1 MPLVTRT
8 EIGAPFNIIT
18 PSQWHKIC
26 TDSMSFSATHVVPE
40 EVNDSPCAQNGHHD
54 LSMTKAGDLE
64 SGALHHETGLSGS
77 KTSNQQ
83 QQQQQHDPPAD
94 QSSCSHKHYSHRAPW
109 LRALVLGANDG
120 LVSIASL
127 MLGVGAVNSGAK
139 EMMIS
144 GLAGLVAG
152 ACSMAIGE
160 FVSVFSQRDSEKADV
175 EKERQVNHTQ
185 TTPFC

>member
-1 MPLVTRT
+1 M
-8 EIGAPFNIIT
+8 
-18 PSQWHKIC
+18 
-26 TDSMSFSATHVVPE
+26 VPE
-40 EVNDSPCAQNGHHD
+40 DLNDSPSHQNGHHD
-54 LSMTKAGDLE
+54 FSMTKSNDLE
-64 SGALHHETGLSGS
+64 AGVLQHETALSGS

-83 QQQQQHDPPAD
+83 EQQHDPPTD
-94 QSSCSHKHYSHRAPW
+94 QSCSHKHYSHRAPW

-175 EKERQVNHTQ
+175 EKERQVNSNKN
-185 TTPFC
+185 TPFC